1 MNRIISR
8 SLLLIAVLFLPW
20 VTFARKASPQPVK
33 TISSVQEYTLD
44 NGLKVLVKQDK
55 RAPIAVVQLWYRVG
69 TSYEHEGITG
79 LSHALEHMMFK
90 GTKNHKS
97 GQFEVI
103 LSKNGARNNA
113 FTSQDYTAY
122 YEILAKDRIEV
133 ALELEADRMRN
144 LILDPDEFKK
154 EIEVVKEERRMRTD
168 DNPVSSTREQFNA
181 IAFINSPYRAPV
193 IGWMVDLDTMKLN
206 DLRTWYK
213 KWYAPNNATLVIVGD
228 VEPEKIKPLVDKYFA
243 NIPKSELPEIKPR
256 TEVKQ
261 FGERYLKVKLP
272 AKVPSLRMG
281 FKTPGMIDAIKP
293 VAGKVKVKKWEPYA
307 LEVLATILDGGNS
320 ARLPKHLV
328 RGQEIAVSASA
339 GYYGFGRLSDLFVLT
354 GTPAKGTTVMQLKEA
369 LLKEIQTLKDTLVTA
384 DELKRVKAQVIAG
397 EVYERD
403 SIEHIATLLGSLEAT
418 GIGYQL
424 MDDYVP
430 QVLAV
435 TPEQIQTVAKKYL
448 INDHLTVA
456 ELIPQDLNKADTK
469 ETKKAANKPVG
480 EVK

>member
-8 SLLLIAVLFLPW
+8 SLLFIAVLSLPW
-20 VTFARKASPQPVK
+20 SVFAN
-33 TISSVQEYTLD
+33 TESSQTSAPSVSEYVLD
-44 NGLKVLVKQDK
+44 NGLKLLVKQDK
-55 RAPIAVVQLWYRVG
+55 RAPIAVVQIWYRVG

-90 GTKNHKS
+90 GTKTYKS

-103 LSKNGARNNA
+103 LSENGARNNA

-122 YEILAKDRIEV
+122 YEVLAKDRIDV
-133 ALELEADRMRN
+133 ALGLEADRMRN
-144 LILDPDEFKK
+144 LIFDPAEFKK

-168 DNPVSSTREQFNA
+168 DNPTSSMREQFNA
-181 IAFINSPYRAPV
+181 VAFMNSPYRAPV
-193 IGWMVDLDTMKLN
+193 IGWMVDLDTMQLE
-206 DLRTWYK
+206 DLRDWYN

-228 VEPEKIKPLVDKYFA
+228 VEPEKMKTLVDKYFA
-243 NIPKSELPEIKPR
+243 SIPKGKLPTVKLR

-261 FGERYLKVKLP
+261 FGERSLKVKLP

-281 FKTPGMIDAIKP
+281 FKTLGMIDAIRSVEGQEK
-293 VAGKVKVKKWEPYA
+293 VAKWEPYA
-307 LEVLATILDGGNS
+307 LEVLATILDGGSS
-320 ARLPKHLV
+320 ARLAKNLV
-328 RGQEIAVSASA
+328 RGQEIAVGVGA

-354 GTPAKGTTVMQLKEA
+354 GTPAKGITVTQLKDA
-369 LLKEIQTLKDTLVTA
+369 LLKEIQVLKDTLVSA
-384 DELKRVKAQVIAG
+384 DELKRVKAQVIAS

-403 SIEHIATLLGSLEAT
+403 SIEHMATILGSLEST

-424 MDDYVP
+424 MDEYVP
-430 QVLAV
+430 QILAV

-456 ELIPQDLNKADTK
+456 ELIPQALTPKSKK
-469 ETKKAANKPVG
+469 EPTDKPAG
-480 EVK
+480 EAK

>member
-20 VTFARKASPQPVK
+20 VTFAEKAPPETPK
-33 TISSVQEYTLD
+33 KPPSVYEVTLE
-44 NGLKVLVKQDK
+44 NGLKLLVKQDK

-90 GTKNHKS
+90 GTKTHKS

-103 LSKNGARNNA
+103 LSENGAQNNA

-122 YEILAKDRIEV
+122 YEVLAKDRIEV
-133 ALELEADRMRN
+133 ALELESDRMRN
-144 LILDPDEFKK
+144 LILDPKEFKK

-181 IAFINSPYRAPV
+181 VAFMNSPYRAPV
-193 IGWMVDLDTMKLN
+193 IGWMVDLDGMKLD
-206 DLRTWYK
+206 DLQDWYK

-228 VEPEKIKPLVDKYFA
+228 VEPKEMKTLVDKYFA
-243 NIPKSELPEIKPR
+243 KIPRSELPEVKSR

-281 FKTPGMIDAIKP
+281 FKTPGMIDAINP
-293 VAGKVKVKKWEPYA
+293 VKGQPKVEKWEPYA
-307 LEVLATILDGGNS
+307 LEVLATILDGGSS
-320 ARLPKHLV
+320 ARLSKNLI
-328 RGQEIAVSASA
+328 RGQEIAVGAGA

-354 GTPAKGTTVMQLKEA
+354 GTPAKGTTVMQLKDA

-424 MDDYVP
+424 MDEYVP

-435 TPEQIQTVAKKYL
+435 TAEQIQSVAKKYL

-456 ELIPQDLNKADTK
+456 ELIPQDL
-469 ETKKAANKPVG
+469 KKASDKPAG
-480 EVK
+480 DAK

>member
-8 SLLLIAVLFLPW
+8 ALLLLAVLFPPSL
-20 VTFARKASPQPVK
+20 TFAEKAPPQPLETK
-33 TISSVQEYTLD
+33 TSVSSVHEYNLE
-44 NGLKVLVKQDK
+44 NGLKLLVKRDK
-55 RAPIAVVQLWYRVG
+55 RAPIAVIQVWYRVG

-90 GTKNHKS
+90 GTKTHKS

-103 LSKNGARNNA
+103 LSENGARNNA

-122 YEILAKDRIEV
+122 YEVLAKDRIEV
-133 ALELEADRMRN
+133 ALQLEADRMNN

-168 DNPVSSTREQFNA
+168 DRPTSSMREQFNA
-181 IAFINSPYRAPV
+181 VAFMNSSYRAPV
-193 IGWMVDLDTMKLN
+193 IGWMVDLDTMRLE
-206 DLRTWYK
+206 DLRDWYK

-228 VEPEKIKPLVDKYFA
+228 VEPEKMKILVDKYFA
-243 NIPKSELPEIKPR
+243 KIPKGELPVVKLR

-281 FKTPGMIDAIKP
+281 FKTPGMIDAIKA
-293 VAGKVKVKKWEPYA
+293 VKGKEKVKKWEPYA
-307 LEVLATILDGGNS
+307 LEVLATILDGGSS
-320 ARLPKHLV
+320 ARLSKNLV
-328 RGQEIAVSASA
+328 RGQEIAVSAGA
-339 GYYGFGRLSDLFVLT
+339 GYYGFGRLSDLFVLS
-354 GTPAKGTTVMQLKEA
+354 GTPAKGTTVMQLKDA
-369 LLKEIQTLKDTLVTA
+369 LLKEIKTLKETLVTA

-403 SIEHIATLLGSLEAT
+403 SIEHMATLLGSLEAT

-424 MDDYVP
+424 MDEYVP

-435 TPEQIQTVAKKYL
+435 TAEQIQRVAKKYL
-448 INDHLTVA
+448 ISDHLTVA
-456 ELIPQDLNKADTK
+456 ELIPQQIKTSDDTL
-469 ETKKAANKPVG
+469 AG
-480 EVK
+480 EAK

>member
-8 SLLLIAVLFLPW
+8 SLLLIAVVFLPW
-20 VTFARKASPQPVK
+20 LALAKEAPSQPSD
-33 TISSVQEYTLD
+33 TPPSVYEYNLK
-44 NGLKVLVKQDK
+44 NGLKVLIKQDK

-90 GTKNHKS
+90 GTKTHKS

-103 LSKNGARNNA
+103 LSENGARNNA

-122 YEILAKDRIEV
+122 YEVLAKDRIEV
-133 ALELEADRMRN
+133 ALELESDRMQH
-144 LILDPDEFKK
+144 LILDPKEFEK

-168 DNPVSSTREQFNA
+168 DNPTSSMREQFNA
-181 IAFINSPYRAPV
+181 VAFLNSPYRSPV
-193 IGWMVDLDTMKLN
+193 IGWMVDLETMRLE
-206 DLRTWYK
+206 DLRKWYK

-228 VEPEKIKPLVDKYFA
+228 VEPEKIKVLVDKYFSK
-243 NIPKSELPEIKPR
+243 IPKSELPAEKLR

-281 FKTPGMIDAIKP
+281 FKAPGMIDAIKT
-293 VAGKVKVKKWEPYA
+293 VKGKQKVEKWEPYA
-307 LEVLATILDGGNS
+307 LEVLATILDGGSS
-320 ARLPKHLV
+320 ARLAKNLV
-328 RGQEIAVSASA
+328 RGQEIAVGVGA
-339 GYYGFGRLSDLFVLT
+339 GYYGFGRLSDLFVLS
-354 GTPAKGTTVMQLKEA
+354 GTPAKGTTVMQLKKA
-369 LLKEIQTLKDTLVTA
+369 LLKEIQVLKEAPVTK
-384 DELKRVKAQVIAG
+384 DELKRVKAQVIAS

-403 SIEHIATLLGSLEAT
+403 SIEHIASLLGSLEST
-418 GIGYQL
+418 GLGYQV
-424 MDDYVP
+424 MDEYVP

-435 TPEQIQTVAKKYL
+435 TAEQIQMVAKKYL

-456 ELIPQDLNKADTK
+456 ELIPQEIKTENKTSN
-469 ETKKAANKPVG
+469 KKVKNKPAG
-480 EVK
+480 DAK

>member
-20 VTFARKASPQPVK
+20 VTFAKKAPIETPK
-33 TISSVQEYTLD
+33 KPPSVYEMSLE
-44 NGLKVLVKQDK
+44 NGLKLLIKQDK

-90 GTKNHKS
+90 GTKTHQS

-103 LSKNGARNNA
+103 LSENGAQNNA

-122 YEILAKDRIEV
+122 YEVLAKDRIEV
-133 ALELEADRMRN
+133 ALELESDRMRH
-144 LILDPDEFKK
+144 LILDPKEFKK

-168 DNPVSSTREQFNA
+168 DNPVSSMREQFNA
-181 IAFINSPYRAPV
+181 VAFMNSPYRAPV
-193 IGWMVDLDTMKLN
+193 IGWMVDLDGMKLD
-206 DLRTWYK
+206 DLQDWYK

-228 VEPEKIKPLVDKYFA
+228 VEPKEMKTLVDKYFA
-243 NIPKSELPEIKPR
+243 KIPRRKLPEVKSR

-281 FKTPGMIDAIKP
+281 FKTPGIIDA
-293 VAGKVKVKKWEPYA
+293 VKAVKGQPRVEKWEPYA
-307 LEVLATILDGGNS
+307 LEVLATILDGGSS
-320 ARLPKHLV
+320 ARLSKNLI
-328 RGQEIAVSASA
+328 RGQEIAVSAGA

-369 LLKEIQTLKDTLVTA
+369 LLKEIQTLKDTLVST

-403 SIEHIATLLGSLEAT
+403 SIEHIATLLGSLEST

-424 MDDYVP
+424 MDEYVP

-435 TPEQIQTVAKKYL
+435 TAEQIQSVAKKYL

-456 ELIPQDLNKADTK
+456 ELIPQDL
-469 ETKKAANKPVG
+469 KKANNKPAG
-480 EVK
+480 D